1 MYIMVDRMIEPEKD
15 KLRNLFKLDS
25 STSRSVSSS
34 LKTQTKWDVP
44 TDRVQNQ
51 YESLANTMKVSGTP
65 AGTYKYSAES
75 ANL

>member
-1 MYIMVDRMIEPEKD
+1 MIEPEKD

-51 YESLANTMKVSGTP
+51 YESLANTMKVSWTP

-75 ANL
+75 ANP